1 MIEQR
6 LSAISSNEEVFN
18 KAKPDYEEALKK
30 SGYKKALCFRTEVQC
45 TSRNRKRKIIWFN
58 PPYSSHVKT
67 NIGKAFLDLVSSHFP
82 KHHRYH
88 KLFNKNNVKLSYCT
102 MPNIEAIITK
112 HNRKLLSTLEP
123 AQNTRNCNC
132 RQRANCPLQGNC
144 LVKSIIYK
152 ATVKTEGQ
160 EMFYL
165 GCCEGEFKSR
175 FNNHSQSFKKQAH
188 MNDTRLSNYIWNL
201 KQRKEVFNIVWSIA
215 AKASPYTGGSRKCD
229 LCLTEKLLIAKSESG
244 RMLNTRAE
252 IFSKCRHQNKFK
264 LKSFK
269 T

>member
-1 MIEQR
+1 
-6 LSAISSNEEVFN
+6 
-18 KAKPDYEEALKK
+18 
-30 SGYKKALCFRTEVQC
+30 
-45 TSRNRKRKIIWFN
+45 
-58 PPYSSHVKT
+58 
-67 NIGKAFLDLVSSHFP
+67 
-82 KHHRYH
+82 
-88 KLFNKNNVKLSYCT
+88 

-175 FNNHSQSFKKQAH
+175 FNNHSQSFKKKAH
-188 MNDTRLSNYIWNL
+188 MNDTRLSNYIWKL